1 MRVRTSIVLLIGLPA
16 IACATQQGLGSTNR
30 AVSDG
35 VVLPN
40 SMCAKNGVAHSNDPK
55 GDRMICGFE
64 LLVGTHV
71 PKCVCRDE
79 QEALAAREQSQ
90 EYIRSLEHGRC
101 ASNGTG
107 TCNPGSG
114 GGKPY

>member
-1 MRVRTSIVLLIGLPA
+1 MLAALPLIG
-16 IACATQQGLGSTNR
+16 CATAEGLGSTNR

-35 VVLPN
+35 VILPN
-40 SMCAKNGVAHSNDPK
+40 SMCSKNGVAASKDPK

-64 LLVGTHV
+64 TLVGTHV

-79 QEALAAREQSQ
+79 QEALAARESSQ

-101 ASNGTG
+101 ASNGGG
-107 TCNPGSG
+107 TCN
-114 GGKPY
+114 

>member
-1 MRVRTSIVLLIGLPA
+1 MRIRARIVMLIGLPV
-16 IACATQQGLGSTNR
+16 IGCATQQGLGSTNR

-40 SMCAKNGVAHSNDPK
+40 SMCSKNGVAASKDAK

-64 LLVGTHV
+64 MLVGTHV

-79 QEALAAREQSQ
+79 QEILAAREASQ
-90 EYIRSLEHGRC
+90 AYIRSTHTHC
-101 ASNGTG
+101 SMTG
-107 TCNPGSG
+107 TSACTPGNQ
-114 GGKPY
+114 